1 MIIPDPVIM
10 EQESGRLLEFE
21 LGKMEEFKNE
31 ETEETETK
39 WVQYKFDQT
48 KPMNVFKFDNN

>member
-1 MIIPDPVIM
+1 M